1 MFYYKTSVMK
11 IWILKIGLLS
21 FLLLSLGRVALR
33 AQGLPREIAGPAMSM
48 PDPVSR
54 IVRPASVDSLLYRK
68 FVSRLKN
75 PDMGFRILIFSQSGN
90 HSKNA
95 AMQAKADFEM
105 LYPGTKV
112 YLTFEEPY
120 FKVKVGNFLERMNAE
135 FFLREIRLDYPYAFI
150 VKDEL
155 DIPYYLGMGK

>member
-33 AQGLPREIAGPAMSM
+33 AQGLPREMAGPVMSM